1 MGRYYYYLV
10 LINMIANVIASVP
23 AILLHFHDDGAV
35 SAMIF
40 AVVLGPILVFYFTRF
55 FNHFPG
61 MTLPELLQKTTAKW
75 FYNPFI
81 LFLAITWF
89 IAGMITLITYTFL
102 LIRYLTPEMPIIQI
116 SLTIL
121 LAVIFGCLMKTDRVF
136 YTIEIILL
144 LTVPL
149 TILVFIKA
157 YTNENLRWEFVKEA
171 ALYFNQF
178 PNLNAFS
185 ACFFLFLGSAN
196 LIIFNRFFKNKQNFG
211 FKQLTLIVA
220 ISIMTLFT
228 TYFIP
233 IGFNGVEGIGELVYP
248 WITTSDSLR
257 MKFSLIERVLFIFL
271 LFYLGIAFLSIL
283 IHWHVSIELL
293 KYVFNF
299 EKFKFKGFKFGVF
312 LPIPFYIG
320 VSLYFVR
327 QLNEYQ
333 LFRLSGIFYNILII
347 FFPMML
353 ILFFFIKRRMKNVKK
368 AEQN

>member
-1 MGRYYYYLV
+1 MSRYYYYLV

-35 SAMIF
+35 SAMIIAVF
-40 AVVLGPILVFYFTRF
+40 AGTFLVFSYTRF
-55 FNHFPG
+55 FNNFPG

-75 FYNPFI
+75 FYQPFI
-81 LFLAITWF
+81 LILALTWF

-116 SLTIL
+116 CLSIL
-121 LAVIFGCLMKTDRVF
+121 LAVIFGCLMKTDRVL

-149 TILVFIKA
+149 TIFIFIKA
-157 YTNENLRWEFVKEA
+157 YTSENLRWEFVKEA
-171 ALYFNQF
+171 ALYFNQL
-178 PNLNAFS
+178 PNLEAFS

-211 FKQLTLIVA
+211 IKQIVLTIV
-220 ISIMTLFT
+220 ISMMTLFT

-233 IGFNGVEGIGELVYP
+233 IGFNGVESIGELVYP

-257 MKFSLIERVLFIFL
+257 MKFSLIERVLFIFI

-299 EKFKFKGFKFGVF
+299 EKIKFKGVKFGVF

-320 VSLYFVR
+320 IPLYFVLL
-327 QLNEYQ
+327 LNENQ
-333 LFRLSGIFYNILII
+333 LFRFSSVFYNILII
-347 FFPMML
+347 FFPIML
-353 ILFFFIKRRMKNVKK
+353 ILFFFIKRRMKDVKK